1 MNEKLAKT
9 NESIKQYLH
18 FPPHLGLMHRVG
30 SAHYLQLHRVG
41 GWRQFHWERPVGN
54 DEKTM
59 KVVLVITEK
68 NNKNW

>member
-41 GWRQFHWERPVGN
+41 G
-54 DEKTM
+54 
-59 KVVLVITEK
+59 
-68 NNKNW
+68 